1 MRLKLAK
8 VKYEQLDIDK
18 LSDKVIF
25 FIVFALISNYEMIFD
40 LCDY

>member
-18 LSDKVIF
+18 LSDKVTF
-25 FIVFALISNYEMIFD
+25 FNVFALISNYEMIFD